1 MKINILFK
9 SNPKFMFTGEQN
21 SKGLKGLCS
30 LKGEG
35 KQKQKSNFIYRFIS
49 GTFSAMTVDL
59 LAE

>member
-1 MKINILFK
+1 
-9 SNPKFMFTGEQN
+9 MFTGEQN

-35 KQKQKSNFIYRFIS
+35 KQKQKSNFIYKFIS